1 VFDSSDKIARK
12 ETVMNPT
19 FRVSPS
25 TRRTF
30 LKHISAFVISGG
42 IFLQDLNAQDAKF
55 VVAET
60 AFGKIRGVDNNGIKV
75 FKGIPY
81 GATTAGSNRFMPPAE
96 PADWSGVRDALAYGH
111 SAPQRDPAAPP
122 PPPGTLTISGENLP
136 AEGEDCLVLNV
147 WTPAVGPAGSN
158 DRKRPVMF
166 WCHGGGFATG
176 SGSSPDNDGTN
187 LARRGDVVV
196 VTINHRLNVLGFA
209 DLGAFSDDFAASGDA
224 GMLDIVQALKWVRAN
239 ISQFGGDPNTVTIFG
254 QSGGGRKVETLLAMP
269 SAKGLFH
276 RAIVESGA
284 AVKVVD
290 REVAARNAEQLLANL
305 GVAKTNVRAVQRLP
319 VEKIMAAYFA
329 VVKENLDVDPSLGGF
344 SPAVDGK
351 ILPQHPF
358 YPAASPVSAD
368 VPVMIG
374 CTRTEMTLFSLNDPF
389 AFSQSDA
396 DMRKRVNA
404 ILGDGAPAM
413 IDLYRKLNPG
423 ASPSDIY
430 FLIASDCRYGAP
442 TMIAAQRR
450 AALGKAPVYLY
461 YFTWETPVLGGR
473 LKSPHTMEIPFAFD
487 NVKVSARMTGGGAE
501 AVALADK
508 VSDAWIAFARSG
520 DPNTPKL
527 PHWPAYDAKDRATMV
542 INNASKVV
550 NDPLREQ
557 RIAMFQALNLS

>member
-1 VFDSSDKIARK
+1 MPSI
-12 ETVMNPT
+12 

-25 TRRTF
+25 TRREF
-30 LKHISAFVISGG
+30 LKHISVLTVSGG
-42 IFLQDLNAQDAKF
+42 LFLHGLHAQDSNF
-55 VVAET
+55 VTAET
-60 AFGKIRGVDNNGIKV
+60 AFGKIRGIDNGGIKI

-81 GATTAGSNRFMPPAE
+81 GASTAGSNRFMAPAE
-96 PADWSGVRDALAYGH
+96 PADWSGVRDALEYGH
-111 SAPQRDPAAPP
+111 SAPQRDPSAPP
-122 PPPGTLTISGENLP
+122 PPPGVLTISGENLP
-136 AEGEDCLVLNV
+136 TEGEDCLVLNI
-147 WTPAVGPAGSN
+147 WTPALNAAGNSG
-158 DRKRPVMF
+158 RKRPVMF

-196 VTINHRLNVLGFA
+196 VTVNHRLNVLGFA
-209 DLGAFSDDFAASGDA
+209 NLGEFSRDFAASGDA

-239 ISQFGGDPNTVTIFG
+239 ISQFGGDPGTVTILG

-290 REVAARNAEQLLANL
+290 RDVAVRNAEQLLAKL
-305 GVAKTNVRAVQRLP
+305 GIDKANIRALQKLP

-329 VVKENLDVDPSLGGF
+329 VVKENPDVDPSLGGF

-358 YPAASPVSAD
+358 YPDASPVSAD

-374 CTRTEMTLFSLNDPF
+374 CTRTEMTLFSLNDPS
-389 AFSQSDA
+389 AFSLTDA

-404 ILGDGAPAM
+404 ILGGETPEM

-430 FLIASDCRYGAP
+430 FLIASDARYGAP

-450 AALGKAPVYLY
+450 AALGKAPVFLY
-461 YFTWETPVLGGR
+461 YFTWETPVQGGR

-487 NVKVSARMTGGGAE
+487 NVKISERMTGGGAD
-501 AVALADK
+501 AMALADK
-508 VSDAWIAFARSG
+508 VSDAWIAFARTG
-520 DPNTPKL
+520 DPDTPKL

-542 INNASKVV
+542 INNVSKVV
-550 NDPLREQ
+550 NDPLKEQ
-557 RIAMFQALNLS
+557 RLAMFKALNMS